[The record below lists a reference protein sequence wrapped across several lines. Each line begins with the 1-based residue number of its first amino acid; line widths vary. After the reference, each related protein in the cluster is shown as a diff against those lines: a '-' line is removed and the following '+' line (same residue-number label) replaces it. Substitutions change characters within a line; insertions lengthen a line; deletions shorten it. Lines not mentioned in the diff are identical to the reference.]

1 MFGVEEVAINVLGSY
16 NTQLNVLVLL
26 FLSESLGKPIVI
38 TMIKY

>member
-1 MFGVEEVAINVLGSY
+1 MFGVEEVGINVLGSY

-26 FLSESLGKPIVI
+26 FLPESLGKPIVI